1 MYDFSKFDRNNVEI
15 KFEELNS
22 DKYINRL
29 DPKRN
34 ELYINRDSFERCFS
48 VKNYVEVIYNKVK
61 WLLVESQYSDNI
73 VWIDSGMFGTSC
85 HDSWRDFLSNL
96 CYKDS
101 MFLDK
106 IFDKIDKHDF
116 ISFLG
121 NSIQINYEISNWY
134 NNSLGFSPK
143 IVPGCLFGGKKDILV
158 KNLQDFDKIQEKL
171 LIDTNYIYSEQEIL
185 YACLRNKKCEFF
197 EFDDWLDLQRGI
209 LKLIDQYNES
219 EYKTNR
225 WV

>member
-1 MYDFSKFDRNNVEI
+1 MY
-15 KFEELNS
+15 L
-22 DKYINRL
+22 
-29 DPKRN
+29 
-34 ELYINRDSFERCFS
+34 LYIDLNIT
-48 VKNYVEVIYNKVK
+48 KNFF
-61 WLLVESQYSDNI
+61 LVTLY
-73 VWIDSGMFGTSC
+73 
-85 HDSWRDFLSNL
+85 LSL
-96 CYKDS
+96 YR
-101 MFLDK
+101 
-106 IFDKIDKHDF
+106 
-116 ISFLG
+116 
-121 NSIQINYEISNWY
+121 NYEISNWY

>member
-1 MYDFSKFDRNNVEI
+1 MG
-15 KFEELNS
+15 
-22 DKYINRL
+22 INMPAKTVDDL
-29 DPKRN
+29 I
-34 ELYINRDSFERCFS
+34 EF
-48 VKNYVEVIYNKVK
+48 NKHVPDEYK
-61 WLLVESQYSDNI
+61 VDDVVESY
-73 VWIDSGMFGTSC
+73 
-85 HDSWRDFLSNL
+85 R
-96 CYKDS
+96 
-101 MFLDK
+101 
-106 IFDKIDKHDF
+106 
-116 ISFLG
+116 
-121 NSIQINYEISNWY
+121 NYY
-134 NNSLGFSPK
+134 R
-143 IVPGCLFGGKKDILV
+143 GGKKDILV